1 MRAFTIVPI
10 FFLLGSAL
18 LLILTA
24 INGAGT
30 SSILGKFYWSQTD
43 TSNIPGAQ
51 FQTTR
56 WTFYRSCDVKDG
68 HNYNCTKSKPAYP
81 YSPKDNFGSESG
93 LPNTFVSSRDT
104 YYFLTRI
111 GWAFILVALFF
122 TVVALV
128 VVPLNFCFA
137 IGGALA
143 AISTFLAFLFTITAA
158 CLITAA
164 HVKGRNAF
172 NNAGHKSRLGAKAF
186 GILWAAVACLLIT
199 FITSILSALGT
210 RRSNRRRSGSGV
222 EAGGA
227 GGAYGARD
235 SNVYAKESD
244 GDYAQA
250 NYDESANRGVSG
262 VGVTPGVAGPG
273 VHDEPIS
280 DASKFRFFRVK
291 RAKPEEI

>member
-1 MRAFTIVPI
+1 MRAFTLVPI
-10 FFLLGSAL
+10 FFLLGSTL
-18 LLILTA
+18 LLILTV
-24 INGAGT
+24 INGSGT
-30 SSILGKFYWSQTD
+30 SSILGKFYWSETD
-43 TSNIPGAQ
+43 TSGIPGAQ
-51 FQTTR
+51 FGRTR
-56 WTFYRSCDVKDG
+56 WTFYRSCGVRNG
-68 HNYNCTKSKPAYP
+68 HNADCTKSSVAYP
-81 YSPKDNFGSESG
+81 YSPKDNFNSEQG
-93 LPNTFVSSRDT
+93 LPESFISSRKT
-104 YYFLTRI
+104 YYYLSRI
-111 GWAFILVALFF
+111 GWAFTLVGLFF
-122 TVVALV
+122 TVVALI

-143 AISTFLAFLFTITAA
+143 AISTFLAFLFVITAA

-172 NNAGHKSRLGAKAF
+172 NNAGHSSKIGAKAF

-199 FITSILSALGT
+199 FVTTIISALGT
-210 RRSNRRRSGSGV
+210 RRSNRRRRSGSGV
-222 EAGGA
+222 GD

-235 SNVYAKESD
+235 SNVYNKESD

-250 NYDESANRGVSG
+250 NYDEPTTRGGVSG
-262 VGVTPGVAGPG
+262 VGVTPGVAGAG

>member
-18 LLILTA
+18 LLILTV

-30 SSILGKFYWSQTD
+30 SSILGKFYWSETD
-43 TSNIPGAQ
+43 TSDIPGAQ
-51 FQTTR
+51 FGRTR
-56 WTFYRSCDVKDG
+56 WTFYRTCGVRDG
-68 HNYNCTKSKPAYP
+68 HNADCTKSSAAYP
-81 YSPKDNFGSESG
+81 YSPKDNFGSELG
-93 LPNTFVSSRDT
+93 LPNTFISSRDT
-104 YYFLTRI
+104 FYYLSRI
-111 GWAFILVALFF
+111 GWAFILVGLFF
-122 TVVALV
+122 TVVALI
-128 VVPLNFCFA
+128 VVPLNFCLA

-143 AISTFLAFLFTITAA
+143 AISTFLAFLFVITAA

-172 NNAGHKSRLGAKAF
+172 NNAGHSSKIGAKAF

-199 FITSILSALGT
+199 FVTSIISALGT
-210 RRSNRRRSGSGV
+210 RRSNRRRAGSGV
-222 EAGGA
+222 GA
-227 GGAYGARD
+227 DGAYAGRD
-235 SNVYAKESD
+235 SNVYTKESD

-262 VGVTPGVAGPG
+262 VGVTPGVAGTG

>member
-18 LLILTA
+18 LLILTV

-43 TSNIPGAQ
+43 TSGIQGAP
-51 FQTTR
+51 FSTTR
-56 WTFYRSCDVKDG
+56 WTFYRTCGVRDG
-68 HNYNCTKSKPAYP
+68 HNADCVKSKAAYP
-81 YSPKDNFGSESG
+81 YSPKDNFGSENG
-93 LPNTFVSSRDT
+93 LPETFISSRNT
-104 YYFLTRI
+104 YYYLSRI
-111 GWAFILVALFF
+111 GWAFILVGLFF

-128 VVPLNFCFA
+128 VVPLNFCLA
-137 IGGALA
+137 IGGVLA
-143 AISTFLAFLFTITAA
+143 AVSTFLAFLFVIAAA

-172 NNAGHKSRLGAKAF
+172 NKAGHSSKIGAKAF

-199 FITSILSALGT
+199 FVTTIISALGT
-210 RRSNRRRSGSGV
+210 RRSNRRRSGV
-222 EAGGA
+222 AGES
-227 GGAYGARD
+227 AYAARD
-235 SNVYAKESD
+235 TNAYAKESD

-250 NYDESANRGVSG
+250 NYDEGANRGFSG
-262 VGVTPGVAGPG
+262 VGATTPGVAGAG